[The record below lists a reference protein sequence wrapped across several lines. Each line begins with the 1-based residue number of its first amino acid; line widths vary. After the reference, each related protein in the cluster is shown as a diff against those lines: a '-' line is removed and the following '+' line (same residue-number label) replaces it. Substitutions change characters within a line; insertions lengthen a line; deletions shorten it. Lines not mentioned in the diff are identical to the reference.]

1 MFDPSNLPEL
11 PSAGIANIH
20 ADRQNRLW
28 ISTFRGLLVSKPN
41 RWTSLQ
47 PQTNWTG
54 NFVRTFSENAG
65 VLCGTSFDGKIFRS
79 HGDRFEELPDP
90 PGVKGSGY
98 LGHVDLSGRI
108 WVAQLEGFFGYW
120 DSPQWI
126 RSAAST
132 LLFPGLEN
140 LSHLSDGTMLV
151 VKTNE
156 LITLDGEKVITRIPL
171 QQHSGRASDIWS
183 AQRDHTGKYWLCS
196 SSLGV
201 IRIQPSGE
209 MRYFTSTNGLTA
221 NTTRFIAEDREQ
233 NLWLCSSGGGLLR
246 FKSRNFMTFGPQ
258 QGLDERNSWAI
269 VEESAKSMLVGT
281 YGKGIFCFKEN
292 NFTRLE
298 PERQPKTG
306 YIQCLLVDKQQN
318 LWIGTYGQGV
328 TRVKADGQK
337 QDLNAA
343 ETGRSIKAMF
353 EDSQG
358 RIWIGGELNLTV
370 FTNEQL
376 HICLLPNN
384 VPFRNGRYFAEDPK
398 RGILWHATSDG
409 LFKQES
415 GQWREI
421 KYVSGNSLKDI
432 LCLHVGHDGSLWIGG
447 ANLGLTRLKDGKWF
461 TINQEQGLISQHVSC
476 LLEDNTGHW
485 WLGSS
490 SGILRT
496 HPVQIQKVMD
506 GSLAELPCQKYDL
519 TDGLASLD
527 CAWGCQNTAAKD
539 SHGRLWFVHTKGI
552 TMVDPSKLHLNTNQ
566 PPVQLEEL
574 SYVNRKGK
582 RIKATTEQVLHA
594 QRIVRSDKS
603 EAFIIPPGSI
613 QFEVRVAALSFTT
626 PEKVRIKYHL
636 LWNGK
641 DFLTDQGSSRTFS
654 SSWLAPGNYQLR
666 VTAAN
671 NDGIWNLQGM
681 NVAFIVQP
689 FYWQTLWFQ
698 IAIMVLLGGVVAT
711 IGYWLHHNR
720 MQKVAAQSQLQQALV
735 EERIRK
741 AAMEELTLSKEALAK
756 AKDSADTANRAKS
769 TFLANMSHEIRTPM
783 NAILGYTQ
791 LLQRDKGLNPS
802 HREYVETIHRSGN
815 HLLTLINDILE
826 MSKIEAG
833 RTTLNLSTFNLH
845 SLLNEVNLMFQE
857 LCRAKGINLE
867 YKLESNLPRV
877 IEGDAG
883 KIRQIVINLL
893 SNAVKFTQVGGV
905 LLRAT
910 AQQEDTNIMIS
921 IVVQDTGCGIEA
933 DFLDKVFDAFAQSAS
948 GAHHGGTG
956 LGMSISRGFARLMSG
971 DLAVKSDV
979 GKGSSFTFTF
989 KAMVQEKHAQSVDEP
1004 TSDDADRIKFTSHAK
1019 VLIVDD
1025 VETNRKL
1032 LTEILMPI
1040 GLEIHQAASGE
1051 EGLQKYYQLNPDI
1064 IFMDLRMPG
1073 IDGLEAT
1080 RRIRASGSKVKI
1092 VAISAS
1098 VFHDDAKAAI
1108 AAGTDE
1114 FIGKPFQLTEIL
1126 NVLRKHLPPAESK
1139 VESTPVIPKQTQT
1152 TAQDEAMSNGLEN
1165 LPDNVK
1171 EQLLQASASGDI
1183 FRLYEL
1189 LEGMGVQYPNVASTL
1204 RELTAELKFE
1214 EINEL
1219 LQARNNP

>member
-1 MFDPSNLPEL
+1 M
-11 PSAGIANIH
+11 
-20 ADRQNRLW
+20 
-28 ISTFRGLLVSKPN
+28 
-41 RWTSLQ
+41 
-47 PQTNWTG
+47 
-54 NFVRTFSENAG
+54 
-65 VLCGTSFDGKIFRS
+65 
-79 HGDRFEELPDP
+79 
-90 PGVKGSGY
+90 
-98 LGHVDLSGRI
+98 
-108 WVAQLEGFFGYW
+108 
-120 DSPQWI
+120 
-126 RSAAST
+126 
-132 LLFPGLEN
+132 
-140 LSHLSDGTMLV
+140 
-151 VKTNE
+151 
-156 LITLDGEKVITRIPL
+156 
-171 QQHSGRASDIWS
+171 
-183 AQRDHTGKYWLCS
+183 
-196 SSLGV
+196 
-201 IRIQPSGE
+201 
-209 MRYFTSTNGLTA
+209 
-221 NTTRFIAEDREQ
+221 
-233 NLWLCSSGGGLLR
+233 
-246 FKSRNFMTFGPQ
+246 
-258 QGLDERNSWAI
+258 
-269 VEESAKSMLVGT
+269 
-281 YGKGIFCFKEN
+281 
-292 NFTRLE
+292 
-298 PERQPKTG
+298 
-306 YIQCLLVDKQQN
+306 
-318 LWIGTYGQGV
+318 
-328 TRVKADGQK
+328 
-337 QDLNAA
+337 
-343 ETGRSIKAMF
+343 
-353 EDSQG
+353 
-358 RIWIGGELNLTV
+358 
-370 FTNEQL
+370 
-376 HICLLPNN
+376 
-384 VPFRNGRYFAEDPK
+384 
-398 RGILWHATSDG
+398 
-409 LFKQES
+409 
-415 GQWREI
+415 
-421 KYVSGNSLKDI
+421 
-432 LCLHVGHDGSLWIGG
+432 
-447 ANLGLTRLKDGKWF
+447 
-461 TINQEQGLISQHVSC
+461 
-476 LLEDNTGHW
+476 
-485 WLGSS
+485 
-490 SGILRT
+490 
-496 HPVQIQKVMD
+496 
-506 GSLAELPCQKYDL
+506 
-519 TDGLASLD
+519 
-527 CAWGCQNTAAKD
+527 
-539 SHGRLWFVHTKGI
+539 
-552 TMVDPSKLHLNTNQ
+552 
-566 PPVQLEEL
+566 
-574 SYVNRKGK
+574 
-582 RIKATTEQVLHA
+582 
-594 QRIVRSDKS
+594 
-603 EAFIIPPGSI
+603 
-613 QFEVRVAALSFTT
+613 
-626 PEKVRIKYHL
+626 
-636 LWNGK
+636 
-641 DFLTDQGSSRTFS
+641 TDQGSSRTFS

-1004 TSDDADRIKFTSHAK
+1004 TSNDADRIKFTSHAK

-1189 LEGMGVQYPNVASTL
+1189 LEGMGVQYPNAASTL

-1214 EINEL
+1214 EINKL
-1219 LQARNNP
+1219 LHAQNNP